1 MGLDNRAR
9 AVPTPPLRSCGYW
22 EEQRSVVTATARRP
36 LSLKAPEHALSM
48 LAAAFRARIGRK
60 ARKGCALPQVA
71 GVGAQAARDCLSV
84 RIYASELCPRQDSNL
99 RSRLRRTLLC
109 TSLTSRNMLA
119 EILPGRISGAARRRS
134 AAQASGRRFRLTLH
148 DRHPSFGEARSPA
161 VDMGATL
168 SRRWPSGAVP
178 NRVNYAQARR
188 LAGAQICMLCT

>member
-1 MGLDNRAR
+1 
-9 AVPTPPLRSCGYW
+9 
-22 EEQRSVVTATARRP
+22 
-36 LSLKAPEHALSM
+36 
-48 LAAAFRARIGRK
+48 
-60 ARKGCALPQVA
+60 
-71 GVGAQAARDCLSV
+71 
-84 RIYASELCPRQDSNL
+84 
-99 RSRLRRTLLC
+99 
-109 TSLTSRNMLA
+109 MLA